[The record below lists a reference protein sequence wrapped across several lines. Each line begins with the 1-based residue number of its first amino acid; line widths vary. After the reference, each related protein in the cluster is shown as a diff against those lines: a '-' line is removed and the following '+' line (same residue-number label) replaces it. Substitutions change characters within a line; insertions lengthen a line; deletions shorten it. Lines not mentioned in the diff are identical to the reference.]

1 MPSLKDDIE
10 EKLSRVNK
18 ELDKYGGGLPE
29 DDHEKQNFLIRV
41 SNSVKYYIMR

>member
-10 EKLSRVNK
+10 EKLLRVNK

-29 DDHEKQNFLIRV
+29 DDHEKQNFLRV